1 MKLFDPS
8 AIYRECENHAIGR
21 MEALFRSVPYTNDFH
36 LGNSTDREY
45 YKRHLLEAVIRI
57 GLNNDVDTYCL
68 HKIVSNNIPVA
79 KKLLD
84 YLTEEYGHDAM
95 ISRDLERF
103 GITQQDIENTVPL
116 FSTKLLIAFMYYEI
130 DKEGAMPTVVWNW
143 FVEWYSHRYN
153 MIITEKAEQEFG
165 HNTVRNSLAHLKI
178 NEEMTH
184 EDDMTSAL
192 CLLIRDRADLD
203 RAKQYLASYIQ
214 LIGMYFQELYN
225 VTIGSQN
232 IQRTALDL
240 SYLEDCL
247 VRQETPEALSR

>member
-1 MKLFDPS
+1 MDLLNTKTV
-8 AIYRECENHAIGR
+8 YRECEIHALER
-21 MEALFRSVPYTNDFH
+21 MEALFDSVPYTKEFH
-36 LGNSTDREY
+36 LGKVTDREY

-68 HKIVSNNIPVA
+68 HKIVSNNISVA

-84 YLTEEYGHDAM
+84 YLNEEYGHDAM
-95 ISRDLERF
+95 ISKDLERF
-103 GITQQDIENTVPL
+103 GISQDDIANAVPL

-153 MIITEKAEQEFG
+153 MIITERAEQEFG
-165 HNTVRNSLAHLKI
+165 NHTVRNSLAHLKI
-178 NEEMTH
+178 DEEMTH

-192 CLLIRDRADLD
+192 CLLIRDRADLE
-203 RAKQYLASYIQ
+203 RAKQYLGSFIQ

-225 VTIGSQN
+225 VTIGSSL
-232 IQRTALDL
+232 QRDPANL
-240 SYLEDCL
+240 SYFQDCL
-247 VRQETPEALSR
+247 GQMQTQEALSR

>member
-1 MKLFDPS
+1 MRVINSED
-8 AIYRECENHAIGR
+8 IYRQCELHALDR
-21 MEALFRSVPYTNDFH
+21 MEDLFRSVPFTREFH
-36 LGNSTDREY
+36 LGEMTHREY

-68 HKIVSNNIPVA
+68 HKIVSNNISVA

-84 YLTEEYGHDAM
+84 YLNEEYGHDSM
-95 ISRDLERF
+95 IARDLEKF
-103 GITQQDIENTVPL
+103 GISEADIVEAQPL

-153 MIITEKAEQEFG
+153 MKITLKAEQEFG
-165 HNTVRNSLAHLKI
+165 QNKVRNSLAHLAI
-178 NEEMTH
+178 DEEMTH

-192 CLLIRDRADLD
+192 SILMQDDSDLEK
-203 RAKQYLASYIQ
+203 AKRYLTSYIQ

-225 VTIGSQN
+225 LTIGNNTDAEIS
-232 IQRTALDL
+232 RL
-240 SYLEDCL
+240 SYFENCL
-247 VRQETPEALSR
+247 DNKMASVQR